1 MAEQHQWEYTGQQRW
16 EYMTLTV
23 GGETV
28 IAMNRQALQ
37 ESRDIHEALTAHGQ
51 EGWELDQIMRYPGSS
66 PVRFIFILKRPYQ

>member
-23 GGETV
+23 GDETV

-37 ESRDIHEALTAHGQ
+37 ESRDIHEALTAYGK
-51 EGWELDQIMRYPGSS
+51 EGWELDHIMRYPESN
-66 PVRFIFILKRPYQ
+66 PVRFILILKRPYQ

>member
-28 IAMNRQALQ
+28 IEWLNK
-37 ESRDIHEALTAHGQ
+37 SGQ